1 MVDWVV
7 MWLYFNGRLRVLDKS
22 WSGFGIHL
30 LMMSFLF
37 WKEEM
42 SVEGNG
48 KNRELQGVENVGG
61 IDGKSIKRAE
71 EEMPALGIKLLE
83 KKDRSDLI

>member
-1 MVDWVV
+1 
-7 MWLYFNGRLRVLDKS
+7 
-22 WSGFGIHL
+22 
-30 LMMSFLF
+30 
-37 WKEEM
+37 M

-83 KKDRSDLI
+83 KKDGSDLI